1 MERILW
7 LANVR
12 ALPFAEQL
20 DVASKGGF
28 ERLTTSP
35 GDVDRTLATGLS
47 IADMR
52 AMAAD
57 RGVTLDYLDPL
68 ASWVPEWQPDD
79 MDDAMRTYLDRS
91 PEAFFALAEALG
103 VETIH
108 AIGTFPE
115 ERYSVDYLTERYAA
129 LCDRA
134 AESGLRCTIEAIPHW
149 GLRSL
154 ETVWQIVKDANR
166 PNSGIVFDNWHY
178 LRYGRNDALLQ
189 TIPPGVI
196 TTVQL
201 ADGPAELPPGRSL
214 IDDCVYYRQPIGE
227 GEMPIAEIVALLRE
241 AGHLTSIGPEIFS
254 HELDSLSPD
263 AILERILPGLDAL
276 VAQTTSPP
284 NPLP

>member
-12 ALPFAEQL
+12 ALPFVEQL
-20 DVASKGGF
+20 DVAAKGRF
-28 ERLTTSP
+28 DRLTTSP
-35 GDVDRTLATGLS
+35 GDIDRTLATGLA

-52 AMAAD
+52 VMAAD
-57 RGVTLDYLDPL
+57 KGVKLDYLDPL

-79 MDDAMRTYLDRS
+79 MDDALRTYLERS
-91 PEAFFALAEALG
+91 PDEFFQLAEALD
-103 VETIH
+103 VEIIH

-115 ERYSVDYLTERYAA
+115 ERYTVDFLTERYAA

-134 AESGLRCTIEAIPHW
+134 AESGLRCTLEAIPHW

-178 LRYGRNDALLQ
+178 LRHGRNDALLRQ
-189 TIPPGVI
+189 IPPGVI

-214 IDDCVYYRQPIGE
+214 INDCVYHRQPIGE
-227 GEMPIAEIVALLRE
+227 GEMPIEEIVTLLRE
-241 AGHLTSIGPEIFS
+241 TGHLTSIGPEIFS
-254 HELDSLSPD
+254 SELDILGPN
-263 AILERILPGLDAL
+263 AILNRILPGLNAL
-276 VAQTTSPP
+276 NLSP
-284 NPLP
+284 

>member
-12 ALPFAEQL
+12 ALPFVEQL
-20 DVASKGGF
+20 DVAAKGGF
-28 ERLTTSP
+28 DRLTTSP
-35 GDVDRTLATGLS
+35 GDIDRTLATGLA

-52 AMAAD
+52 AMATD
-57 RGVTLDYLDPL
+57 KGVTLDYLDPL

-79 MDDAMRTYLDRS
+79 MDDALRTYLERS
-91 PEAFFALAEALG
+91 PDEFFQLAEALG

-108 AIGTFPE
+108 AIGTFPQ
-115 ERYSVDYLTERYAA
+115 ERYTVGFITERYAA

-134 AESGLRCTIEAIPHW
+134 AESGLHCTLEAIPHW

-154 ETVWQIVKDANR
+154 ESVWQIVKDANR

-178 LRYGRNDALLQ
+178 LRHGRNDALLRQ
-189 TIPPGVI
+189 IPPGTI

-214 IDDCVYYRQPIGE
+214 IDDCVYHRQPIGE
-227 GEMPIAEIVALLRE
+227 GEMPIEEIVALLGE
-241 AGHLTSIGPEIFS
+241 TGHLTSVGPEIFS
-254 HELDSLSPD
+254 RELDTLGPD
-263 AILERILPGLDAL
+263 AILNRILPGLNAL
-276 VAQTTSPP
+276 NLSP
-284 NPLP
+284 